1 MTKYEALKKVF
12 VDHADVERAISMSKY
27 MKGQFTFYGISSP
40 IRKELTKPF
49 IKAEKAAKEVDWDF
63 LDDCYKD
70 EHREFQYFVND
81 CLGTIGRYLCY
92 EDIPH
97 ITQYIKTKQW
107 WDTID
112 FQDRIIGNIGLKDG
126 RVNDLML
133 AWSTDDDIWLR
144 RLAID
149 HQNGR
154 KEKTDTRLLEA
165 ILVNNFGTDEF
176 FINKAIG
183 WSLREYAKT
192 DPYWVMAFIG
202 KYRDQMSKLSVKEA
216 EKHLFE

>member
-63 LDDCYKD
+63 LDECYKD

-81 CLGTIGRYLCY
+81 CLGAMGRYLCY

-133 AWSTDDDIWLR
+133 AWSTDDDI
-144 RLAID
+144 
-149 HQNGR
+149 
-154 KEKTDTRLLEA
+154 
-165 ILVNNFGTDEF
+165 
-176 FINKAIG
+176 
-183 WSLREYAKT
+183 
-192 DPYWVMAFIG
+192 
-202 KYRDQMSKLSVKEA
+202 
-216 EKHLFE
+216 